1 MPLDAKFKG
10 TCSHCGAS
18 WKVGEKI
25 FYSREPKATCSSEE
39 CFETQKSKNIPASTG
54 SFNGR
59 QSSYQKQ
66 TITTVCPDV
75 EVPAPMTE
83 TMEKVIQGIAAS
95 HKAVKV
101 LYPDLDE
108 NTHTF
113 GQIRSKLVDQ
123 LFFAMNSKSI

>member
-1 MPLDAKFKG
+1 MPIDAKFKG
-10 TCSHCGAS
+10 TCKHCGDS
-18 WKVGEKI
+18 WGVGEKI
-25 FYSREPKATCSSEE
+25 FYSKEPRATCKSEE
-39 CFETQKSKNIPASTG
+39 CFETQKKNAPSG
-54 SFNGR
+54 GFGR

-83 TMEKVIQGIAAS
+83 TIEKVIQGIAAS
-95 HKAVKV
+95 HKAVKI

>member
-1 MPLDAKFKG
+1 MPIDARYKG
-10 TCSHCGAS
+10 TCSHCGNS
-18 WKVGEKI
+18 WKVGDKI
-25 FYSREPKATCSSEE
+25 FYSKEPKATCSDND

-54 SFNGR
+54 SFGR

-75 EVPAPMTE
+75 EVPANYTE
-83 TMEKVIQGIAAS
+83 SMEKVVQGIAAA

-123 LFFAMNSKSI
+123 LFTVLSSKTI

>member
-1 MPLDAKFKG
+1 MPLESRYPG
-10 TCSHCGAS
+10 TCKHCGVS
-18 WKVGEKI
+18 WKVGEQI
-25 FYSREPKATCSSEE
+25 HYSKDPKVTCTSKE
-39 CFETQKSKNIPASTG
+39 CFDTQKAKAPVS
-54 SFNGR
+54 GR
-59 QSSYQKQ
+59 ESSYQRQ
-66 TITTVCPDV
+66 AITTVCPDV

-95 HKAVKV
+95 HKAVKI

>member
-10 TCSHCGAS
+10 TCSHCGES
-18 WKVGEKI
+18 WSVGAKI
-25 FYSREPKATCSSEE
+25 FYSKEPRAVCTSEE
-39 CFETQKSKNIPASTG
+39 CFETQKGLNLPATSGFSKG
-54 SFNGR
+54 DK
-59 QSSYQKQ
+59 SSYNK

-75 EVPAPMTE
+75 EVPVAYT
-83 TMEKVIQGIAAS
+83 TAMEKVVQGLAAS
-95 HKAVKV
+95 HKAVKI

-123 LFFAMNSKSI
+123 LFVALGKNI